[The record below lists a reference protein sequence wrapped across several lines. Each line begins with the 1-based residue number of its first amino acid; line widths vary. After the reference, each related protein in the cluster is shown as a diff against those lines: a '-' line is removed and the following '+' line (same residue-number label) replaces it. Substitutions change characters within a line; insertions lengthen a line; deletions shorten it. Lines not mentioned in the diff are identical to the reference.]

1 MRSGRKRVTQNRET
15 KLLGY
20 REKEINNIKRE
31 APTLTKNKNHI
42 AFYFLFLT
50 FVAQNSILKQEIV
63 YTLKTNRKLSKNR
76 RSKRVRSVRI
86 DFFILLEHL
95 LQDYPL

>member
-20 REKEINNIKRE
+20 REKEIINIKRGF
-31 APTLTKNKNHI
+31 PTLTKNKNHI
-42 AFYFLFLT
+42 AFYFLFLI
-50 FVAQNSILKQEIV
+50 FVPQNSILKQEIV
-63 YTLKTNRKLSKNR
+63 YTLKTNKRFSENR
-76 RSKRVRSVRI
+76 CSKRVRSVRI